1 MVNNGTVTV
10 PGTGTVWKDMDEKV
24 LIPNNSLFIGVY
36 RTYRMI
42 YTKVELYIRQGN
54 PKRA

>member
-10 PGTGTVWKDMDEKV
+10 PGTGTVWKDMDEQV